1 MNPGMI
7 SASVTMGQLQKKI
20 NTIGH
25 NLANLNTYGYK
36 SREVQFSNLLFRE
49 VDNLSDDNRENNG
62 ERVTP
67 DGIRVGYGAK
77 IGETNLNLQ
86 RGAIQ
91 QTGRTL
97 DVALLN
103 PYQFFQ
109 IDTADGEGNRR
120 TYTRNG
126 AFYLQP
132 DAANQG
138 LLNLVT
144 QDGDFVVGTNGRGI
158 QIPTDYQSISIDQSG
173 RVEVSLESG
182 EQLLAGRLAIVNILK
197 PQLLESVGG
206 NQLAFPNL
214 QDLNLTE
221 ADVLSPVAAD
231 EADVRQE
238 ALEAS
243 NVDLGNEMTEL
254 LNAQRAYQFNARA
267 ISIADQSMQ
276 VINSIR

>member
-36 SREVQFSNLLFRE
+36 SREVQFSNLLFQQ
-49 VDNLSDDNRENNG
+49 VDNLSGDDNENNG
-62 ERVTP
+62 QRLTP
-67 DGIRVGYGAK
+67 DGIRSGYGAR
-77 IGETNLNLQ
+77 IGETNLDLE
-86 RGAIQ
+86 RGSIQ
-91 QTGRTL
+91 QTGRKL
-97 DVALLN
+97 DVALLK

-109 IDTADGEGNRR
+109 IETADGEDR

-132 DAANQG
+132 DSTNQG
-138 LLNLVT
+138 LLNLVN
-144 QDGDFVVGTNGRGI
+144 QDGDFVAGTNGRI
-158 QIPTDYQSISIDQSG
+158 QIPADYETISIDQSG
-173 RVEVSLESG
+173 RIEVTLESG
-182 EQLLAGRLAIVNILK
+182 EQLVSGRLAIVRVLK

-206 NQLAFPNL
+206 NQFALPDL
-214 QDLNLTE
+214 QNLNLNE
-221 ADVLSPVAAD
+221 ADVLDPAAAD
-231 EADVRQE
+231 EVDVRQS

-243 NVDLGNEMTEL
+243 NVDLANEMTEL